1 MDKRI
6 LVLGA
11 TAVTSAAAGLA
22 AGYQLAKRR
31 LTKEYVEKLEEDM
44 AAYRWSYSEL
54 QKLKASKAPTIDEE
68 MAKKGARE
76 ALSQMDE
83 VPVETLE
90 RVAAGLRR
98 SMAADAMT
106 QYSAGATRGDRV
118 VEATTVTTESL
129 LGLDDG
135 GPFPEER
142 HLFDAGDADDA
153 VEGNLALLREVGKP
167 YIISARQ
174 FVSTHP
180 HKTASLTWY
189 DEDGVLADS
198 QDKPV
203 PDVEEVVGEE
213 NMERFG
219 VGSDDNSIVYIRN
232 DKLDVAFEVVLDQ
245 RSYAQVVMGADP
257 ADPRVQKR
265 SKQRQRMSADA

>member
-83 VPVETLE
+83 VP
-90 RVAAGLRR
+90 
-98 SMAADAMT
+98 
-106 QYSAGATRGDRV
+106 
-118 VEATTVTTESL
+118 
-129 LGLDDG
+129 
-135 GPFPEER
+135 
-142 HLFDAGDADDA
+142 
-153 VEGNLALLREVGKP
+153 
-167 YIISARQ
+167 
-174 FVSTHP
+174 
-180 HKTASLTWY
+180 
-189 DEDGVLADS
+189 
-198 QDKPV
+198 
-203 PDVEEVVGEE
+203 DVEEVVGEE